1 MESAAPL
8 ATSMPASTAVP
19 CSRAPIIASGIP
31 MASAMRS
38 ATMDSSSVAG
48 SRLST
53 SDITSC
59 LSEIEVPKSP
69 DSTPDSQMKYC
80 SMIDLSNP

>member
-19 CSRAPIIASGIP
+19 CSRAPRIARGMP
-31 MASAMRS
+31 MASAMKS
-38 ATMDSSSVAG
+38 ATIESSRVAG
-48 SRLST
+48 RRFST
-53 SDITSC
+53 SDSTSC

-69 DSTPDSQMKYC
+69 RSTPDSQMKYC
-80 SMIDLSNP
+80 STSDLSRP

>member
-19 CSRAPIIASGIP
+19 CSRAPMMASGMP

-38 ATMDSSSVAG
+38 ATIASSSVAG

-53 SDITSC
+53 SDSTSWR
-59 LSEIEVPKSP
+59 SEIEVPKLP

-80 SMIDLSNP
+80 STIDLSRP